1 MSSTPSFHDQF
12 GALLRDFC
20 SGLGLPVSEGSLAIA
35 FSVKPHTD
43 LFMSDPRNP
52 ERMFAGAP

>member
-1 MSSTPSFHDQF
+1 MSGVAPLHDQF
-12 GALLRDFC
+12 AAWLRDFC

-43 LFMSDPRNP
+43 LFMSDPRDP